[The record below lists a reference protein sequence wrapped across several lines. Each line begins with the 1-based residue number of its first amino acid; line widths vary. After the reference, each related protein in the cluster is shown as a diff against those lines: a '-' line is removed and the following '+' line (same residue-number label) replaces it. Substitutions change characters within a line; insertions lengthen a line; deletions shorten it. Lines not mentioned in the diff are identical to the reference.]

1 MTFPVRPAAMTVSS
15 CKIKDRSPSFT
26 RKHLNN
32 VTPIHADKG
41 IIIAFIWR
49 LSKRISFQSLEVELV
64 LLVRRRSVIIA
75 LKGEFTFFFIREMD
89 VPPLGES
96 NWMGPKK
103 SVEVK
108 FFTVA
113 FFGGYRASSMTPG
126 THFCHSNSSHHL
138 I

>member
-75 LKGEFTFFFIREMD
+75 LKGRE
-89 VPPLGES
+89 V
-96 NWMGPKK
+96 
-103 SVEVK
+103 
-108 FFTVA
+108 T
-113 FFGGYRASSMTPG
+113 
-126 THFCHSNSSHHL
+126 
-138 I
+138 IQ